1 MKNEILSAIKAYTD
15 PLKRRILLM
24 FARAV
29 VGAINDSG
37 GIQVL
42 DLGVFEDEER
52 DAVERFQ
59 DYGLSSNPPV
69 GSQAIVAF
77 FGGQRDRG
85 IVLRVEAPDYRPTD
99 LEPGEVA
106 LYDKDGNYLK
116 LATGNEMHA
125 RADKFKFQG
134 DSEELMD
141 LLVQLAEACEVAQ
154 TAVGPL
160 LNSATFALIK
170 TKLEAMKV

>member
-1 MKNEILSAIKAYTD
+1 MKNELVAAIKAYTD

-29 VGAINDSG
+29 VTAINDSG
-37 GIQVL
+37 GVQMV
-42 DLGVFEDEER
+42 DLGVLEDEER
-52 DAVERFQ
+52 DAVARPQ
-59 DYGLSSNPPV
+59 DYGLSSNPPI
-69 GSQAIVAF
+69 GSQAVVAF

-85 IVLRVEAPDYRPTD
+85 VVLRVEAPDYRPN
-99 LEPGEVA
+99 LETGEVA
-106 LYDKDGNYLK
+106 LYDKDGNFVK
-116 LATGNEMHA
+116 LATGNEMRLKA
-125 RADKFKFQG
+125 GKYQFQG
-134 DSEELMD
+134 TTEELMD

-160 LNSATFALIK
+160 LNSADFAVIK